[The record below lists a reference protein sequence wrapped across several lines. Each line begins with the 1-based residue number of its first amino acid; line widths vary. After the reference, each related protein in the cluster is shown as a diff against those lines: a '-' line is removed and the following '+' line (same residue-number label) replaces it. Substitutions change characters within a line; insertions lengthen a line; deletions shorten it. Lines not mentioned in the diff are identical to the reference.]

1 MNTSIQ
7 YPPAEVI
14 RRRVSRA
21 SSVGYQRL
29 PVRRFRHP
37 RVSEPPMIEAAVSI
51 DDLIARYLDEQP
63 PQLYRG
69 GA

>member
-21 SSVGYQRL
+21 SSGEYQRL
-29 PVRRFRHP
+29 PVRRLR
-37 RVSEPPMIEAAVSI
+37 RTRASEPPMIEATVSI
-51 DDLIARYLDEQP
+51 EDLIARYLEEQP
-63 PQLYRG
+63 PQLYRC